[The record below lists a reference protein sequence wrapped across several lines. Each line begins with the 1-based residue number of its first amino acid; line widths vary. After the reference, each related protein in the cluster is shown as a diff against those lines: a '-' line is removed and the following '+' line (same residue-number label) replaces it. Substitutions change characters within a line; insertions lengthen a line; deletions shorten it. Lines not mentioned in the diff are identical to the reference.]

1 MCSKGIKDLFYLT
14 AVVYQ
19 RLPIN
24 PFRIRRKTIFHSLLH
39 FNSFNQSVLGILV
52 PVVTGDKKNWRSLN
66 LGYNLQAQYTP
77 LPSVI
82 YPWTRFSRSLIDQKE
97 NYIRN
102 GTHTPDKTRLF
113 MYNLI
118 ETIMNRRG
126 IDGKECLLKS
136 ICEAAH
142 SPIEKFSVFDEILH
156 LLLTYV
162 EELIKFGR
170 Y

>member
-1 MCSKGIKDLFYLT
+1 M
-14 AVVYQ
+14 
-19 RLPIN
+19 
-24 PFRIRRKTIFHSLLH
+24 
-39 FNSFNQSVLGILV
+39 
-52 PVVTGDKKNWRSLN
+52 PVVTGDRKNWRSLN

-82 YPWTRFSRSLIDQKE
+82 YPWSRFGRSLIDQKE
-97 NYIRN
+97 NFLKN
-102 GTHTPDKTRLF
+102 GTYTPDKTRLF

-118 ETIMNRRG
+118 ELIMNRRG
-126 IDGKECLLKS
+126 IDGKDCLLKS

-142 SPIEKFSVFDEILH
+142 SPIQKFSVFDEILH

-162 EELIKFGR
+162 PISIR

>member
-1 MCSKGIKDLFYLT
+1 MFHISF
-14 AVVYQ
+14 
-19 RLPIN
+19 
-24 PFRIRRKTIFHSLLH
+24 KTDFLSFIHFH
-39 FNSFNQSVLGILV
+39 NKSVLGILV

-97 NYIRN
+97 RYFRN
-102 GTHTPDKTRLF
+102 STYTPDKTRRF

-142 SPIEKFSVFDEILH
+142 SPIEKFGIFDEILH

-162 EELIKFGR
+162 QIQGVNNNKKNSKNYRISF
-170 Y
+170 

>member
-1 MCSKGIKDLFYLT
+1 
-14 AVVYQ
+14 
-19 RLPIN
+19 
-24 PFRIRRKTIFHSLLH
+24 
-39 FNSFNQSVLGILV
+39 
-52 PVVTGDKKNWRSLN
+52 
-66 LGYNLQAQYTP
+66 
-77 LPSVI
+77 
-82 YPWTRFSRSLIDQKE
+82 
-97 NYIRN
+97 
-102 GTHTPDKTRLF
+102 

-170 Y
+170 YWSSSFSVYRPNSNEVDSDYVHAMEAGKYGVDCSDIYRKCLPGHGILDSISFLQ

>member
-1 MCSKGIKDLFYLT
+1 M
-14 AVVYQ
+14 
-19 RLPIN
+19 
-24 PFRIRRKTIFHSLLH
+24 
-39 FNSFNQSVLGILV
+39 GILV

-66 LGYNLQAQYTP
+66 LGYNLQAQYIP

-82 YPWTRFSRSLIDQKE
+82 YPWSSFGRSLIDQKQ
-97 NYIRN
+97 NFIRN
-102 GTHTPDKTRLF
+102 GTYAPDKTRLF

-118 ETIMNRRG
+118 ETIMSRRG
-126 IDGKECLLKS
+126 SDGKECLLKS

-162 EELIKFGR
+162 QMK
-170 Y
+170 